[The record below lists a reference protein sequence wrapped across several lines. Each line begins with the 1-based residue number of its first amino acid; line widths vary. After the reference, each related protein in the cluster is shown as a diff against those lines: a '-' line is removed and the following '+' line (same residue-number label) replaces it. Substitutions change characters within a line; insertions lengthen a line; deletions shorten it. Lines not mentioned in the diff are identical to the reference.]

1 MLPYGRE
8 AQTMTP
14 FIFPVTDSY
23 IIVTQSFR
31 KCEYIS
37 LSMCVFK
44 IEIGHNFG
52 EQSLDL
58 YYLDSGFTLLN

>member
-14 FIFPVTDSY
+14 LIFPVADSY
-23 IIVTQSFR
+23 IIVTLSFR

-37 LSMCVFK
+37 LCVFK
-44 IEIGHNFG
+44 IEIGHNLG